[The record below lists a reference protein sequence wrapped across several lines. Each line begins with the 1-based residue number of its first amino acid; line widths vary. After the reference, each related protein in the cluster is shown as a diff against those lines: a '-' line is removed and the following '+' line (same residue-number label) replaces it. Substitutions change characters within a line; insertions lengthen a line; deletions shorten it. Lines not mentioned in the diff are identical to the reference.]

1 MKKMLLFTFLL
12 LSGICTRAQF
22 NVQLNTEASVTFPV
36 TAEQGNAESSA
47 YWVAQLIKDSTE
59 IRMMAMVL
67 DGREFD
73 LDAKTI
79 AANYDKPEFIDAL
92 VGGMLGNRQGI
103 NVKSRT
109 KIVKGKAKG
118 YDIYMENETPDDEYP
133 HTKIY
138 TRFLFS
144 GTMVYM
150 LGVYTMDGV
159 DATAEKNKFFNSF
172 TTK

>member
-1 MKKMLLFTFLL
+1 MKKILLFTFLL
-12 LSGICTRAQF
+12 LSGIYVRAQF
-22 NVQLNTEASVTFPV
+22 NVQLNTETSVTFPV
-36 TAEQGNAESSA
+36 TAEQGNAENSA
-47 YWVAQLIKDSTE
+47 YWVARLTKDSTE

-67 DGREFD
+67 DGRKFD

-103 NVKSRT
+103 NVKSRE
-109 KIVKGKAKG
+109 KITKGKAKG
-118 YDIYMENETPDDEYP
+118 YDIYMENETPDEDYP

-144 GTMVYM
+144 GALVYM
-150 LGVYTMDGV
+150 LGVYTTEGI
-159 DATAEKNKFFNSF
+159 DATAEKNHFFNSI
-172 TTK
+172 TIK